1 MVQVHFDQVSKL
13 YPDGTKAVDSLNL
26 HVPDGELLC
35 VLGPSGCG
43 KSSTIRMLAG
53 LEDVSAGEI
62 RIDRRRVNEVP
73 PQERDAAMVFEN
85 YALYPHLSSFEN
97 IAMPLRARGRSQ
109 VEVQRMVSEVAS
121 LLRIGELLDRKPNR
135 LSGGQRQRVAIGR
148 AIVRSPQLFLMDE
161 PLGHLEA
168 YLRVELRAEIRAL
181 QERLGVTTLYVTH
194 DQEEAAAVADSVAI
208 MSNARLQQVGTFLE
222 VLEKPVNLFVAT
234 FIGEPP
240 MNLLPI
246 QGFSAAGATV
256 LGRTVPIEERVISAL
271 VTERRTPTTWGVRPQ
286 DLALCAIEEEAI
298 SGSILMVQPQGR
310 SSIVLVDIGKGNT
323 LTVHTTR
330 DASAGMPV
338 GIRVDRSKVHIFD
351 ETGAALAHGAE
362 IAHG

>member
-13 YPDGTKAVDSLNL
+13 YPDGTKAVDSLDL
-26 HVPDGELLC
+26 HVRDGELLC

-53 LEDVSAGEI
+53 LEDVSAGVI
-62 RIDRRRVNEVP
+62 RIDQRRINDVP

-85 YALYPHLSSFEN
+85 YALYPHLTSFEN
-97 IAMPLRARGRSQ
+97 IAMPLRARGRSRAD
-109 VEVQRMVSEVAS
+109 VQRLVAEVAT
-121 LLRIGELLDRKPNR
+121 LLRIGELLERKPGQ

-194 DQEEAAAVADSVAI
+194 DQEEAAALADSVAI
-208 MSNARLQQVGTFLE
+208 MSNARLQQVGTFLD
-222 VLEKPVNLFVAT
+222 VLEKPANLFVAS

-240 MNLLPI
+240 MNLLPVA
-246 QGFSAAGATV
+246 GLGEAGAIV
-256 LGRTVPIEERVISAL
+256 LGRTVPVEDRVIRAL
-271 VTERRTPTTWGVRPQ
+271 AGRRQTPTTCGVRPQ
-286 DLALCAIEEEAI
+286 DLILCPVEEGDIA
-298 SGSILMVQPQGR
+298 GSVVLVQPQGR
-310 SSIVLVDIGKGNT
+310 SSIVLVDIGEGRT
-323 LTVHTTR
+323 LTVQTTR
-330 DASAGMPV
+330 EASAGMPV
-338 GIRVDRSKVHIFD
+338 GLRIDRSKIHLFD
-351 ETGAALAHGAE
+351 EAGVALAHGAE
-362 IAHG
+362 VALG